1 MSTAQATLF
10 EIFPK
15 KEQNMVMAV
24 FSMGIVVAP
33 TLAPALGG
41 YIVDNYTWPW
51 VFYVNFPIGLVS
63 MFFIWTYLKESVHR
77 TEVGNA
83 DWVGISL
90 MIVGL
95 GSLQYVLEEGNRY
108 DWFNDDWILRLSI
121 IAGITLTLFIFWQL
135 SPKNKAPAV
144 ELRVLK
150 HSGLLGGIL
159 IAMALGF
166 GLYASLFIYPL
177 FAQNILGF
185 SATTTGLVLFPRGI
199 ATGVGSILCGR
210 LLDRNI
216 EPRKLIALG
225 MIIFIISMWQ
235 LSHLTSVSGEED
247 TRFALMVCGFGLG
260 FLFIPITVA
269 AMAGLKGKEI
279 SQGSALFNFTRQLG
293 GSIGIAFISTYI
305 TQMGDFHRSN
315 LVGNINRASQTLS
328 ARVNGIAHF
337 LQGHSMSI
345 TSAKRVAYG
354 VVNGSIRVQS
364 AVMAYNDA
372 FLLIGL
378 AFVVTLPCLL
388 IMKKTS
394 GKRAA

>member
-1 MSTAQATLF
+1 
-10 EIFPK
+10 
-15 KEQNMVMAV
+15 
-24 FSMGIVVAP
+24 
-33 TLAPALGG
+33 
-41 YIVDNYTWPW
+41 
-51 VFYVNFPIGLVS
+51 
-63 MFFIWTYLKESVHR
+63 
-77 TEVGNA
+77 
-83 DWVGISL
+83 
-90 MIVGL
+90 
-95 GSLQYVLEEGNRY
+95 
-108 DWFNDDWILRLSI
+108 
-121 IAGITLTLFIFWQL
+121 
-135 SPKNKAPAV
+135 
-144 ELRVLK
+144 
-150 HSGLLGGIL
+150 
-159 IAMALGF
+159 
-166 GLYASLFIYPL
+166 
-177 FAQNILGF
+177 
-185 SATTTGLVLFPRGI
+185 
-199 ATGVGSILCGR
+199 
-210 LLDRNI
+210 
-216 EPRKLIALG
+216 
-225 MIIFIISMWQ
+225 
-235 LSHLTSVSGEED
+235 
-247 TRFALMVCGFGLG
+247 VCGFGLG